1 MKTKDYKEMMS
12 YLTRREPAYDKA
24 VNMNKFNKDLV
35 KAKQNAYKT
44 LSPDSPDKLLNFIDK
59 FKKGDPK
66 TWRFL
71 SEYDPNKKP
80 IKSKPKYMVNPITGG
95 YERID
100 QDYLAAKLV
109 DDQLFQMKD
118 GFITNKAGES
128 LPTLKDAIN
137 RNDKLE
143 AEFEPKEFE
152 NILKRLKKK
161 NTPKKQTVQPT
172 LVADKSKP
180 IEPPIVPYDY
190 RTNPNWW
197 DLSDDDAPKPKP
209 PTEET
214 MLNNARI
221 REDMAGLKEG
231 IGTLFLKKNR

>member
-1 MKTKDYKEMMS
+1 
-12 YLTRREPAYDKA
+12 
-24 VNMNKFNKDLV
+24 MNKFNKDFV
-35 KAKQNAYKT
+35 RAKQNAYKT
-44 LSPDSPDKLLNFIDK
+44 LSPDAPDKLLNFIDK

-161 NTPKKQTVQPT
+161 NIPLKKQTVQPT
-172 LVADKSKP
+172 QVADKPKP
-180 IEPPIVPYDY
+180 VEPIPFDW

-197 DLSDDDAPKPKP
+197 DLTDDDAPKPTP
-209 PTEET
+209 PSDDEALKKLILQEE
-214 MLNNARI
+214 
-221 REDMAGLKEG
+221 MAGLKEG
-231 IGTLFLKKNR
+231 IGTLFSKKIAKKFI

>member
-80 IKSKPKYMVNPITGG
+80 KPKYMVNPTTNE

>member
-1 MKTKDYKEMMS
+1 MMS

-35 KAKQNAYKT
+35 KAKENAYKT
-44 LSPDSPDKLLNFIDK
+44 LSPESPDKLLKFIDK

-80 IKSKPKYMVNPITGG
+80 KPKYIANPTGR

-100 QDYLAAKLV
+100 NSYTEQKYV

-118 GFITNKAGES
+118 GFITNKAGET
-128 LPTLKDAIN
+128 LPTLKDAIS

-161 NTPKKQTVQPT
+161 NNIFIHFKIP
-172 LVADKSKP
+172 LVIISN
-180 IEPPIVPYDY
+180 Y
-190 RTNPNWW
+190 
-197 DLSDDDAPKPKP
+197 
-209 PTEET
+209 
-214 MLNNARI
+214 
-221 REDMAGLKEG
+221 
-231 IGTLFLKKNR
+231 

>member
-80 IKSKPKYMVNPITGG
+80 IKSKPKYMVNPSTNE

-209 PTEET
+209 STEEI

>member
-1 MKTKDYKEMMS
+1 MKIKDI
-12 YLTRREPAYDKA
+12 RGA
-24 VNMNKFNKDLV
+24 VNMNKFNKDFV
-35 KAKQNAYKT
+35 RAKQNAYKT

-80 IKSKPKYMVNPITGG
+80 IKSKPKYMVNPSTNE

-137 RNDKLE
+137 RNDRLE

-221 REDMAGLKEG
+221 REDMAALKEG
-231 IGTLFLKKNR
+231 IGTLFLKKKR

>member
-1 MKTKDYKEMMS
+1 MKIKDI
-12 YLTRREPAYDKA
+12 RGA
-24 VNMNKFNKDLV
+24 VNMNKFNKDFV
-35 KAKQNAYKT
+35 RAKQNAYKT

-80 IKSKPKYMVNPITGG
+80 IKSKPKYMVNPSTNE

-221 REDMAGLKEG
+221 REEMAGLKEG

>member
-1 MKTKDYKEMMS
+1 MKIKDI
-12 YLTRREPAYDKA
+12 RGA
-24 VNMNKFNKDLV
+24 VNMNKFNKDFV
-35 KAKQNAYKT
+35 RAKQNAYKT

-80 IKSKPKYMVNPITGG
+80 IKSKPKYMVNPSTNE